1 MHLTFVFLIAIH
13 DSHMNSV
20 KQFSSGFMAG
30 VAAKTIVYPLDVA
43 KKRLQLQDFIH
54 SRNGFGK
61 VYLLCFIILYLNVV
75 ISLLVIPR
83 TDI

>member
-1 MHLTFVFLIAIH
+1 
-13 DSHMNSV
+13 MNSV

-30 VAAKTIVYPLDVA
+30 IAAKTIVYPLDVA
-43 KKRLQLQDFIH
+43 KKRIQLQDFIH

-61 VYLLCFIILYLNVV
+61 VYLSCFIILYVV
-75 ISLLVIPR
+75 ISLLVVHC

>member
-1 MHLTFVFLIAIH
+1 MKKCIHLTLFIFLIAIH
-13 DSHMNSV
+13 DSRMNSI

-54 SRNGFGK
+54 SRDGFGK
-61 VYLLCFIILYLNVV
+61 VIQPYFII
-75 ISLLVIPR
+75 ISSTPVF
-83 TDI
+83 

>member
-1 MHLTFVFLIAIH
+1 MHLTLFIFFLAIH
-13 DSHMNSV
+13 DSHMNSI

-54 SRNGFGK
+54 SRDGFGK
-61 VYLLCFIILYLNVV
+61 VI
-75 ISLLVIPR
+75 
-83 TDI
+83 